1 MKLIAEASTI
11 EEQGNTRTTTAES
24 EIASARL
31 TVSIIGSYNKHL
43 TQMRRL
49 STECRKLGLEV
60 LIPKYAVR
68 KFSKNR
74 FVYLR
79 GENGTPKELQE
90 KNFRFIERSS
100 FVLVANPRGYIGP
113 STAMEIGF
121 AIAKSIP
128 VFCTDKPKD
137 FVFRLYTLY
146 GKKISEIKTLL
157 NSHVD

>member
-1 MKLIAEASTI
+1 MKLIAEARSI
-11 EEQGNTRTTTAES
+11 KVKDNTMTTAAEPD
-24 EIASARL
+24 IASARL

-43 TQMRRL
+43 AQMRRL
-49 STECRKLGLEV
+49 STECRKLGFEV

-90 KNFRFIERSS
+90 KNFRFIGHSS

-121 AIAKSIP
+121 AIARGIP
-128 VFCTDKPKD
+128 VFCTDKPRD
-137 FVFRLYTLY
+137 FVFRLYTMY

-157 NSHVD
+157 NSQAD